1 MFNKCWRRNTRAH
14 IYYTFLAN
22 ISLGDFFFF
31 CSCVHWARINKAISN
46 LFALLK
52 FFVLCSLFSIMW
64 FYVILVFTT
73 YLFSYFRL
81 SQTPKRERKF
91 TRNFLDDTCHQ
102 HFFSLFFYFLIF
114 RNYWHEH
121 TFISRPTK
129 KNHHT
134 IAFHQWIAHKTFVW
148 STLATIE
155 SGLNW
160 WSAIGKRLQFLL
172 GVCRCHTIQQNCQ
185 WKQKLIAIEIRRQLV
200 CCFKVKILSVNLLS
214 MTNAWFFV
222 FFSLSLT
229 KNPIY
234 KYWCV
239 FVNHEMNPKNCQR
252 QSAAN
257 RLKILFA

>member
-1 MFNKCWRRNTRAH
+1 MLEAKNACAHLLYVSRQYFIRRFFIFFRSCC
-14 IYYTFLAN
+14 I
-22 ISLGDFFFF
+22 FFF

-52 FFVLCSLFSIMW
+52 FFVSCSLFSIMW

-129 KNHHT
+129 KPSHDR
-134 IAFHQWIAHKTFVW
+134 IP
-148 STLATIE
+148 
-155 SGLNW
+155 
-160 WSAIGKRLQFLL
+160 
-172 GVCRCHTIQQNCQ
+172 
-185 WKQKLIAIEIRRQLV
+185 
-200 CCFKVKILSVNLLS
+200 S
-214 MTNAWFFV
+214 M
-222 FFSLSLT
+222 
-229 KNPIY
+229 
-234 KYWCV
+234 
-239 FVNHEMNPKNCQR
+239 
-252 QSAAN
+252 N
-257 RLKILFA
+257 RS